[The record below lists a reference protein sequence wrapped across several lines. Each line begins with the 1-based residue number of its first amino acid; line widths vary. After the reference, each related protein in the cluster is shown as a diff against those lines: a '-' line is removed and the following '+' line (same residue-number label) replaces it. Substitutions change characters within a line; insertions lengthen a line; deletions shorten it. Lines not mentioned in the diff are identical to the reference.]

1 MKTVA
6 ILMGTY
12 NGDKYLREQLDS
24 IFKQKDVDITLF
36 IDDDLSSDNT
46 IDIIKE
52 YAKNYRIYWKVNEK
66 NKNYTYN
73 FLDLLFEVKDKNFDY
88 FALSDQDDVWEE
100 DKIISAINKLEQ
112 TNKHLYCSN
121 LKVVDE
127 KLNFIKNMNSFSDDN
142 KYPAH
147 LIFENICTG
156 CTVLFDKEFLSLATI
171 YKPQNIKN
179 HDHWL
184 ILVAAFASSYVY
196 DENPHILYRQHANNQ
211 IGGLKN
217 ESIGS
222 LYNGFLNKHDYRY
235 RMVEELIKGYKD
247 KIPDEGLI
255 DLNLFINY
263 KKIKNKLQICF
274 SSHFRSYVRP
284 LFKKIKILFNKY

>member
-112 TNKHLYCSN
+112 TNKIQ
-121 LKVVDE
+121 
-127 KLNFIKNMNSFSDDN
+127 F
-142 KYPAH
+142 
-147 LIFENICTG
+147 
-156 CTVLFDKEFLSLATI
+156 
-171 YKPQNIKN
+171 
-179 HDHWL
+179 
-184 ILVAAFASSYVY
+184 
-196 DENPHILYRQHANNQ
+196 
-211 IGGLKN
+211 
-217 ESIGS
+217 
-222 LYNGFLNKHDYRY
+222 
-235 RMVEELIKGYKD
+235 
-247 KIPDEGLI
+247 
-255 DLNLFINY
+255 FIN
-263 KKIKNKLQICF
+263 NF
-274 SSHFRSYVRP
+274 
-284 LFKKIKILFNKY
+284 